1 MDIKG
6 GYDMISKE
14 YIEQLWQ
21 RCADKVSRTAN
32 RIGGGLP
39 YTTKDGK
46 YQCRK
51 DIEWWTN
58 SFWTGIMWLMYEKTN
73 EEKYRCYAEK
83 GERLINGNFLQAEKI
98 DHDAGFMWL
107 LSSVQNY
114 ELTGNEQAK
123 NCGILAA
130 HMLAGRYNLNGHFIR
145 AWNSAGNDGV
155 AIIDCMMNLPLLY
168 WASAMVND
176 NRFRNIAMSHADTV
190 LRHFIYDDGHAS
202 HIVEFDTKS
211 GAFIKSIAGQ
221 GYADNSAWSRGQ
233 AWAIN
238 GFTQSYLW
246 TGEQRYLDAAK
257 NAADY
262 FIAACGDDILPKCD
276 FMQPKDDEFIDSSAA
291 AIAAEGLLK
300 LSHVLESNEKNKYRD
315 AAIGLIKALDE
326 RCCNWENDDNEAIL
340 NYGMERYN
348 SGYQALIYGDYYF
361 MRAVAMLMKE
371 EEI

>member
-1 MDIKG
+1 
-6 GYDMISKE
+6 MIDKE
-14 YIEQLWQ
+14 YIDRLWQ
-21 RCADKVSRTAN
+21 RCVNKVSLTAE

-73 EEKYRCYAEK
+73 EEKYRIYAEE
-83 GERLINGNFLQAEKI
+83 GESKINGNFNQAEKI

-107 LSSVQNY
+107 LSSVCNY

-123 NCGILAA
+123 NYGILAA
-130 HMLAGRYNLNGHFIR
+130 HMLAARFQLNGHFIR
-145 AWNSAGNDGV
+145 AWNSAGNEGV

-168 WASAMVND
+168 WASDMIND
-176 NRFRNIAMSHADTV
+176 NRLRNIAMSHADTV
-190 LRHFIYDDGHAS
+190 LKYFTYDDGHVN
-202 HIVEFDTKS
+202 HIVEFDTDT
-211 GAFIKSIAGQ
+211 GAFVRSIAGQ

-233 AWAIN
+233 SWAIN
-238 GFTQSYLW
+238 GFTQSYMY
-246 TGEQRYLDAAK
+246 TGEERYLTAAK

-262 FIAACGDDILPKCD
+262 FIDACGENNLPLCD
-276 FMQPKDDEFIDSSAA
+276 FMQPEDKDFIDSSAA
-291 AIAAEGLLK
+291 AIAAEGLIK
-300 LSHVLESNEKNKYRD
+300 LYSVIEGDEKNKYLN
-315 AAIGLIKALDE
+315 AAISLVKALDE
-326 RCCNWENDDNEAIL
+326 RCCNWDNDNEAVL

-361 MRAVAMLMKE
+361 MSAIAMLR
-371 EEI
+371 EIGEV